1 MSRWIESAL
10 GGVCVWWWRGQ
21 VMLISSSRSCDGRA
35 SSKTGGHAPP
45 SQGVGQKELP
55 RNLHLSKKVLI
66 WNLSKLI
73 GTSPKETVHSFQL
86 PLSLLSGFYA
96 HSFSTPDGLFHCCHS
111 SPGSSFRVA
120 DGPVSFTTTSPRL
133 QGAQELDDCWMNGWR
148 DKWVPY

>member
-1 MSRWIESAL
+1 MEGLHPKL
-10 GGVCVWWWRGQ
+10 GA
-21 VMLISSSRSCDGRA
+21 MLPPAKGWAKKNYPGIA
-35 SSKTGGHAPP
+35 SF
-45 SQGVGQKELP
+45 
-55 RNLHLSKKVLI
+55 KKSLF

-96 HSFSTPDGLFHCCHS
+96 HSLITPDGLFHCCHS

-133 QGAQELDDCWMNGWR
+133 QGAQGLDDC
-148 DKWVPY
+148 